1 MEEKVFSSQKYF
13 IFKLPD
19 MLNNSFHTFE
29 EKRLESLQLV
39 LQMCL
44 DTYMEM
50 NSTVIGMDKLEKSYK
65 GLLDSLAFQLKRH
78 PFYKLDEYK
87 RDFNRIC
94 WLIDPQ
100 KKEGKT
106 EYELFMSLKTLQKKL
121 QGQNISCQYVKCLQK
136 EMAYNESDLLIE
148 AFVSDLLYQGYSL
161 YYLYEWYS
169 KNIRDAYLYTAIE
182 NKCLDEYIKRLEK
195 LDGEKQK
202 YEIIIPYGIKSKS
215 QKEIAEQLL
224 KKHFAIKTREN
235 FSELTEE
242 WKWTEDTYASKA
254 YEAADYYK
262 AIAMAKKEF
271 ATDKELFS
279 MWQNVSD
286 VIHENV
292 QVGYVVQ
299 GKLYRVDIRKVDY
312 TRLINYFDEA
322 RADQLNS
329 FIELKDNMK
338 NEDVDVLERVLHT
351 LHTAK
356 SYNIQNRYL
365 NFWSAL
371 EYAIYPFPKNSIIEK
386 ARVLVSESFTLF
398 YIKNKMNIF
407 WHRLN
412 YTIDKK
418 EKEEHLQCKE
428 FIDYCKEDNGF
439 NTLKMVQF
447 LQSKELYE
455 KVLEDIS
462 FHVILEREMRELIML
477 VTEPTKLK
485 KAISEYHDSII
496 HDLDCIYRW
505 RNQLIHSAKSMDD
518 SLEHISL
525 RLYRYVNS
533 IVATILYYKK
543 RNPMA
548 SIIEILNS
556 LHNTYEV
563 YIEQLGLMEREKK
576 AKVISAEDGYRMVR
590 PHYLFLE

>member
-1 MEEKVFSSQKYF
+1 MEERVFLAQKYF

-19 MLNNSFHTFE
+19 MLNNSFHVFE
-29 EKRLESLQLV
+29 EKRLECLQLV

-44 DTYMEM
+44 DTYTEM
-50 NSTVIGMDKLEKSYK
+50 NCTAIGMDKLEKSYQ
-65 GLLDSLAFQLKRH
+65 GLLESFAFQLKRH
-78 PFYKLDEYK
+78 PFYKIEGYK
-87 RDFNRIC
+87 SDFDRIC
-94 WLIDPQ
+94 WLINQQ
-100 KKEGKT
+100 KKGKKI
-106 EYELFMSLKTLQKKL
+106 EYELFMSLMTLQKKL
-121 QGQNISCQYVKCLQK
+121 QGKSISCQYVKCLQK
-136 EMAYNESDLLIE
+136 GMTYSEIDLLIE

-161 YYLYEWYS
+161 YYLYEWYIE
-169 KNIRDAYLYTAIE
+169 NIRDNYLYIAIE
-182 NKCLDEYIKRLEK
+182 NKCLDEYISRLEG
-195 LDGEKQK
+195 LDGKKHK
-202 YEIIIPYGIKSKS
+202 YEVVIPYGIKSKS
-215 QKEIAEQLL
+215 QKEIAELLL
-224 KKHFAIKTREN
+224 KKHFVVKTKEDFN
-235 FSELTEE
+235 EFKQD
-242 WKWTEDTYASKA
+242 WKWLEDTYASKV

-271 ATDKELFS
+271 SIDKELFS
-279 MWQNVSD
+279 MWQNVAD
-286 VIHENV
+286 VIHENI
-292 QVGYVVQ
+292 QVGYIIQ
-299 GKLYRVDIRKVDY
+299 GKLCRVDIRKVDY
-312 TRLINYFDEA
+312 ARLINYFDEA
-322 RADQLNS
+322 RADQLNI

-371 EYAIYPFPKNSIIEK
+371 EYAIYPFPKHTIIEK
-386 ARVLVSESFTLF
+386 AKVLVSESFTLF

-407 WHRLN
+407 WHRLI
-412 YTIDKK
+412 YTIEKK
-418 EKEEHLQCKE
+418 GEEKHLDCKK

-439 NTLKMVQF
+439 NTLKMVHF
-447 LQSKELYE
+447 LQNKELYE
-455 KVLEDIS
+455 KVLEDMS
-462 FHVILEREMRELIML
+462 FHVILEREMKELIML
-477 VTEPTKLK
+477 VTEPKKLK

-496 HDLDCIYRW
+496 HDLDCIYRL

-556 LHNTYEV
+556 MHNTYEV
-563 YIEQLGLMEREKK
+563 YIEQLSSMEKK
-576 AKVISAEDGYRMVR
+576 ENGVSVEDGYRMVR

>member
-1 MEEKVFSSQKYF
+1 MEWEVFSSQKYF

-19 MLNNSFHTFE
+19 MLNNAFHMFE

-39 LQMCL
+39 LQICL
-44 DTYMEM
+44 DTYAEI
-50 NSTVIGMDKLEKSYK
+50 NSTVIGIDKLEKSYK
-65 GLLDSLAFQLKRH
+65 ALLEKLVFQLTKH

-87 RDFNRIC
+87 RDFDRIC
-94 WLIDPQ
+94 RIINYQ

-106 EYELFMSLKTLQKKL
+106 EYELFMSLQTLQKKL
-121 QGQNISCQYVKCLQK
+121 QIKNISCQYVKCLQEK
-136 EMAYNESDLLIE
+136 MSYREIDLLIE

-161 YYLYEWYS
+161 DYLREWYN
-169 KNIRDAYLYTAIE
+169 KNIRDNDLYTAVD
-182 NKCLDEYIKRLEK
+182 NKCLDEYIKKLEN
-195 LDGEKQK
+195 LDGTKHK
-202 YEIIIPYGIKSKS
+202 YEIIIPYKVKSKS
-215 QKEIAEQLL
+215 QKEMAEKLL
-224 KKHFAIKTREN
+224 AKHFVIKTKED
-235 FSELTEE
+235 FCQFEQE
-242 WKWTEDTYASKA
+242 WKWKEEQCACKL

-262 AIAMAKKEF
+262 AMEMAKKEF

-279 MWQNVSD
+279 MWQSVTD
-286 VIHENV
+286 AIRENKEVGCIV
-292 QVGYVVQ
+292 QN
-299 GKLYRVDIRKVDY
+299 KLYKVDIRKIDY

-322 RADQLNS
+322 RAEQLNR
-329 FIELKDNMK
+329 FIALKDNMK
-338 NEDVDVLERVLHT
+338 NKDVDVLERVLHT

-356 SYNIQNRYL
+356 SYNIQNQYL

-386 ARVLVSESFTLF
+386 ARVLVSESFALF

-412 YTIDKK
+412 YTINTKGK
-418 EKEEHLQCKE
+418 GEHLKCKE

-447 LQSKELYE
+447 LQNKELYE
-455 KVLEDIS
+455 KVLDDIS
-462 FHVILEREMRELIML
+462 FHIILEREIKELIML
-477 VTEPTKLK
+477 VTEPKKLE
-485 KAISEYHDSII
+485 KAISEYHDSIV
-496 HDLDCIYRW
+496 HDLDFIYRL
-505 RNQLIHSAKSMDD
+505 RNQLIHSAKSMDE

-543 RNPMA
+543 RNPIA

-563 YIEQLGLMEREKK
+563 YIEQLKSMGEKN
-576 AKVISAEDGYRMVR
+576 VSAEEGYRIVR
-590 PHYLFLE
+590 PRYLFLE

>member
-1 MEEKVFSSQKYF
+1 MEEKIFSSQKYF

-19 MLNNSFHTFE
+19 MLNNSFHIFE

-44 DTYMEM
+44 DTYIEM
-50 NSTVIGMDKLEKSYK
+50 NSTAIGMDKLEKSYK

-94 WLIDPQ
+94 WLIDSQ

-136 EMAYNESDLLIE
+136 GMAYNESDLLIE

-169 KNIRDAYLYTAIE
+169 EHIRDAYLYTAIE
-182 NKCLDEYIKRLEK
+182 NKCLDEYIKRLEE
-195 LDGEKQK
+195 LDGEKHK

-224 KKHFAIKTREN
+224 KKHFTIKTKED
-235 FSELTEE
+235 FSEFTEE
-242 WKWTEDTYASKA
+242 WKWTEDTYASKV

-292 QVGYVVQ
+292 QVGYIVQ
-299 GKLYRVDIRKVDY
+299 DRLYRVDIRKVDY

-338 NEDVDVLERVLHT
+338 NEDVDVLERVL
-351 LHTAK
+351 
-356 SYNIQNRYL
+356 
-365 NFWSAL
+365 
-371 EYAIYPFPKNSIIEK
+371 
-386 ARVLVSESFTLF
+386 RV
-398 YIKNKMNIF
+398 
-407 WHRLN
+407 
-412 YTIDKK
+412 
-418 EKEEHLQCKE
+418 CK
-428 FIDYCKEDNGF
+428 
-439 NTLKMVQF
+439 
-447 LQSKELYE
+447 
-455 KVLEDIS
+455 
-462 FHVILEREMRELIML
+462 
-477 VTEPTKLK
+477 
-485 KAISEYHDSII
+485 
-496 HDLDCIYRW
+496 
-505 RNQLIHSAKSMDD
+505 
-518 SLEHISL
+518 
-525 RLYRYVNS
+525 
-533 IVATILYYKK
+533 
-543 RNPMA
+543 
-548 SIIEILNS
+548 
-556 LHNTYEV
+556 
-563 YIEQLGLMEREKK
+563 
-576 AKVISAEDGYRMVR
+576 
-590 PHYLFLE
+590 